1 MSMMKSRT
9 FCLTLLL
16 AGVFAFPLQGWTADY
31 PKQPVELVAAGD
43 PGGGLD
49 LHARIIDMAFQQ
61 AKLADKP
68 FTIVNKGAGGG
79 NVATAYMV
87 TQKGSPYSLQVNT
100 NRVLLNPL
108 NGTTKHTLKDMTP
121 VVRLTAEY
129 EIWVVRG
136 DSKYKTV
143 QDVIAD
149 LKKDPKSLPFGIG
162 TAPPC
167 TDQLNVLIPAK
178 AAGVDVKGLK
188 IVAFRGGTD
197 VGTQILGGHIPIG
210 STSLSELVA
219 LVEAGRLRPLVVSSP
234 QRMDKLPNVPT
245 WKESGLD
252 VVLAHWRG
260 IFGTPDMPKEAYD
273 YWNKKFAQ
281 MSQSQ
286 AWKDIL
292 AKNDLQNAFL
302 TGDKFKAELEKDGVL
317 YKELLGTLGML
328 K

>member
-1 MSMMKSRT
+1 M
-9 FCLTLLL
+9 
-16 AGVFAFPLQGWTADY
+16 AAVFAFPMQGWTASY
-31 PKQPVELVAAGD
+31 PDRPIELVAAGD

-87 TQKGSPYSLQVNT
+87 TQKGSPYSLQINT

-108 NGTTKHTLKDMTP
+108 NGTTKHTLQDMTP
-121 VVRLTAEY
+121 VVRLTTEY
-129 EIWVVRG
+129 EIWVVRS
-136 DSKYKTV
+136 DSKYKKV
-143 QDVIAD
+143 QDVIED

-178 AAGVDVKGLK
+178 AAGVDIKNVK
-188 IVAFRGGTD
+188 IVAFRGGGD
-197 VGTQILGGHIPIG
+197 VGTQILGGHIAIG
-210 STSLSELVA
+210 STSLSELIA
-219 LVEAGRLRPLVVSSP
+219 LVEAGKLTPLVVSSP
-234 QRMDKLPNVPT
+234 QRLDKLKNVPT

-252 VVLAHWRG
+252 VVLGHWRG

-273 YWNKKFAQ
+273 YWNKKFEQ

-292 AKNDLQNAFL
+292 AKNDLQDAFL
-302 TGDKFKAELEKDGVL
+302 TGDKFKAELEKDAVM